1 MILWLNCLVFLC
13 KWLLKCACD
22 ACGIVSGF
30 ERFYGR
36 MDAWMNEGKDVSEL
50 CEDARI
56 EQIVGGKAAMT
67 FAIKSFGLEI
77 EF

>member
-1 MILWLNCLVFLC
+1 MNGHMQRSRRLGEVTLMILWLNCLVFLC

-56 EQIVGGKAAMT
+56 E
-67 FAIKSFGLEI
+67 
-77 EF
+77 